1 MSLKKVI
8 QKLNLESEE
17 AFIDSEVTTPD
28 IIDQLEAEE
37 AEAELVEA
45 VADASEAEEAMDES
59 DEVEAEVDE
68 QIAEAKAT
76 IAEAEGKIDEAKEI
90 IEEAEKDGIEVDSVA
105 DDNGEIPA
113 EEVVAA
119 QEALQNM
126 IKRTG
131 YKIET
136 VTVSRENI
144 RANTLEAYKVNLEGW
159 EEMKAKVKAGAQYIW
174 DKIVAAYKWIM
185 DKIKAVLPTRINK
198 IYSLIKALAPYK
210 SASVQ
215 TPNNIAEKFSEAQ
228 LSLFTVY
235 GAKLQTIGKTT
246 KASIKII
253 NDAANLLADAVKAG
267 ATAFNAKGTEAN
279 LELVGKIDPSLEGK
293 LAKLGELCAS
303 LTSAWDSAG
312 VSKIVSNGVNVD
324 AKVKAILAK
333 KEIPI
338 PVYTPLSIT
347 VKSFSLKTL
356 SVTEE
361 EKFDVKPTTPV
372 LDPQSA
378 YSNLMEVANS
388 IKVADS
394 TMSNVKSKID
404 QAAEVGKKY
413 ANAAE
418 LGKAASFIINK
429 LAASAAK
436 SINSSIQTSVNTTSE
451 VIIKYAKETLA
462 AAKASANPAKTKEAN

>member
-76 IAEAEGKIDEAKEI
+76 IAEAEGKIEEAKEI
-90 IEEAEKDGIEVDSVA
+90 IEDAEKDGIEVDSVA
-105 DDNGEIPA
+105 DENGEIPA

-131 YKIET
+131 YQIET
-136 VTVSRENI
+136 VTVSREDI

-215 TPNNIAEKFSEAQ
+215 TPSNIAEKFSEAQ

-235 GAKLQTIGKTT
+235 GAKLQTVGKTT

-267 ATAFNAKGTEAN
+267 TTAFNAKDTEAN
-279 LELVGKIDPSLEGK
+279 AELVGKIDPSLEGK

-303 LTSAWDSAG
+303 LTSTWDSAG

-347 VKSFSLKTL
+347 VKSFSLKTF

-404 QAAEVGKKY
+404 QAAEVGKKI

-418 LGKAASFIINK
+418 LGKAASFVINK
-429 LAASAAK
+429 FAVSAAK
-436 SINSSIQTSVNTTSE
+436 SINSSIQTSVNTASE